1 MNGRAILAWNIKRL
15 RAERG
20 LSQERLAHDSGLD
33 RAYVSEIEREIGNAT
48 VDVLDRLSA
57 VLAVSLAE
65 LLAHPGPD
73 AVRPTNLRPG
83 RRRQGT

>member
-33 RAYVSEIEREIGNAT
+33 RAYLSEIERELGNAT
-48 VDVLDRLSA
+48 IDVLDRLSA
-57 VLAVSLAE
+57 VLTVSLAE
-65 LLAHPGPD
+65 LLTQPNPD
-73 AVRPTNLRPG
+73 AIRPTNLRPG
-83 RRRQGT
+83 RRREGV